1 MRFGPVY
8 TDIAMPLTTPKKIIN
23 AMGSAFGNLLSIRL
37 RKVVINAVLLVAEL
51 KKSRLTDVS
60 KKHRQID
67 Q

>member
-1 MRFGPVY
+1 VRFGPVY
-8 TDIAMPLTTPKKIIN
+8 TDITIPLTIPKKIIN

-37 RKVVINAVLLVAEL
+37 RKVVINAVLLVAKL

>member
-1 MRFGPVY
+1 
-8 TDIAMPLTTPKKIIN
+8 MPLTTPKK
-23 AMGSAFGNLLSIRL
+23 LLSIRL